1 MISMIRYFRKGK
13 TTETVKTAGLAR
25 GWRKEEWWGR
35 ARMILKT
42 VKLFS
47 IIL

>member
-1 MISMIRYFRKGK
+1 MTSTIRYFRKGK
-13 TTETVKTAGLAR
+13 TIETVKTAVVAR

-35 ARMILKT
+35 AQIILKT